1 MATATKI
8 RSGLGYDL
16 ARSEE
21 QRRATVQLRTIL
33 IAAAIASAVPFTVH
47 GQVLTERN
55 ISLQLALTIANAAMA
70 ACKADGFDGVAREFL
85 RRLSRERQTSRRID
99 DNGDLLLR
107 RIGTDKVERLD
118 LMQALAAPSWF
129 DSKLGGPRL

>member
-1 MATATKI
+1 MADEEPGVHPLASALEQEGFGEAGAVQVTESFARHLMATIDAW
-8 RSGLGYDL
+8 
-16 ARSEE
+16 
-21 QRRATVQLRTIL
+21 Q
-33 IAAAIASAVPFTVH
+33 
-47 GQVLTERN
+47 
-55 ISLQLALTIANAAMA
+55 
-70 ACKADGFDGVAREFL
+70 ADGFDGVAREFL